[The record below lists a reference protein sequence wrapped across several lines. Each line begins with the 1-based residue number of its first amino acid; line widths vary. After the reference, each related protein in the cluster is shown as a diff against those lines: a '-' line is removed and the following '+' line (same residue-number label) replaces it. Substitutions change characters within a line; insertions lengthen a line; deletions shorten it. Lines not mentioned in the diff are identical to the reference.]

1 MKLQRF
7 LSALLSFAALILA
20 SCGGDGGISGTGA
33 PEGTLRLSLGD
44 APSCGYDQINIT
56 VQKVRVHQSATAGD
70 DDAGWS
76 EIVLAPAR
84 RVDLLTLTNGVLAE
98 LGETP
103 LPAGKYTQLRLVLAD
118 NDAAHPFANSVV
130 PSGGRETALKTPSGQ
145 QSGIKA
151 NVDIE
156 VAANQRADFVID
168 FDACRSIVKAGN
180 SGKYLLKP
188 VIQVVPRLVSGVEG
202 FVGGPLVTPGAG
214 ISLQQGGV
222 PIKSTVADS
231 RGYFLL
237 QPVVPGSYDV
247 VITAPGRATAVV
259 KGVPVSAS
267 VVTTVN
273 TAGSAIDPPVSGSG
287 TLDGTV
293 SVGGAASID
302 ATVAVTQALTAGP
315 TITIADAP
323 VDADS
328 GAYAYALSV
337 AAPVVASY
345 AALPAPLAFVPD
357 PGAAGRFTLTA
368 TTPGRT
374 PKTAAPLPLA
384 AGATVHTDFV
394 FP

>member
-1 MKLQRF
+1 MKLRLL
-7 LSALLSFAALILA
+7 LSALLSLAALA

-44 APSCGYDQINIT
+44 APSCGYDQVNIT

-76 EIVLAPAR
+76 EIVLAPAL
-84 RVDLLTLTNGVLAE
+84 RVDLLSLTNGVLAE

-103 LPAGKYTQLRLVLAD
+103 LPAGRYTQLRLVLAD
-118 NDAAHPFANSVV
+118 NDAAHPLANSVV
-130 PSGGRETALKTPSGQ
+130 PSGGSETALKTPSGQ
-145 QSGIKA
+145 QSGLKA

-168 FDACRSIVKAGN
+168 FDACRSIVKAGK
-180 SGKYLLKP
+180 SGQYLLKP

-202 FVGGPLVTPGAG
+202 FVSGSLVTPGTG
-214 ISLQQGGV
+214 ISLQQGGLPV
-222 PIKSTVADS
+222 KSTVADGS
-231 RGYFLL
+231 GYFLL
-237 QPVVPGSYDV
+237 QPVVPGNYDL

-259 KGVPVSAS
+259 TGVPVAMN

-273 TAGSAIDPPVSGSG
+273 TAGGAVDPPASGSG
-287 TLDGTV
+287 TLDGAV
-293 SVGGAASID
+293 SVVGAASID
-302 ATVAVTQALTAGP
+302 ATVAVTQALSAGS
-315 TITIADAP
+315 TITLADAP
-323 VDADS
+323 VDAS
-328 GAYAYALSV
+328 TGAYAYALSV
-337 AAPVVASY
+337 APPLVAPY
-345 AALPAPLAFVPD
+345 AVLPAPLEFVVD

-374 PKTAAPLPLA
+374 PKAAGPLTLA
-384 AGATVHTDFV
+384 AGATVHTDFAF